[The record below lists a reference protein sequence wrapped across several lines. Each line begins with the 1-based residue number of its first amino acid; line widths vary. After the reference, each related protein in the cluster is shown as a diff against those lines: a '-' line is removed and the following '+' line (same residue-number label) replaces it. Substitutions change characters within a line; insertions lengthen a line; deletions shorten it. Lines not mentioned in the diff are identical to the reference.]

1 MLYLFIY
8 NNIIFMLKVGMDKTD
23 RTFRKFEYD
32 DERMY
37 GNPQMFKVLYE
48 ETGVFG
54 EVLCSN
60 VISIKKSNSIK
71 NNFLDIPI
79 YRESKKDDASKQN
92 TTVVLSD
99 DVNDLAKLLESQVE
113 TTEKKK
119 TKTSTKVKLKSRA
132 RETQTHTQEEK
143 QKELSTTTIDT
154 SFVLAKSYE
163 YDILVVDNV
172 FDVDDIKSKL
182 NELGSYGWDVC
193 GFQVIQKVFGCQA
206 IIIMKKGLN

>member
-1 MLYLFIY
+1 
-8 NNIIFMLKVGMDKTD
+8 MLKIGMDKTD

-37 GNPQMFKVLYE
+37 GSPQMFKVLYE

-60 VISIKKSNSIK
+60 VISIKKSNNIK
-71 NNFLDIPI
+71 NHFLDIPKFGDT
-79 YRESKKDDASKQN
+79 KKDETQNN

-99 DVNDLAKLLESQVE
+99 DVKDLENLLYSKSESE
-113 TTEKKK
+113 IAEKKK
-119 TKTSTKVKLKSRA
+119 TKTYTKTKSKTKTVEVHQEIQKNNSNDSTDSNDSIK
-132 RETQTHTQEEK
+132 TI
-143 QKELSTTTIDT
+143 TIDPT
-154 SFVLAKSYE
+154 YVLAKSYE

-172 FDVDDIKSKL
+172 LDVDDIKCRL
-182 NELGSYGWDVC
+182 NELGNHGWEVC

>member
-1 MLYLFIY
+1 
-8 NNIIFMLKVGMDKTD
+8 MDKTD

-37 GNPQMFKVLYE
+37 GSPQMFKVLYE

-60 VISIKKSNSIK
+60 VISIKKSNNIK
-71 NNFLDIPI
+71 NHFLDIPKFGDTKKE
-79 YRESKKDDASKQN
+79 ESQNN

-99 DVNDLAKLLESQVE
+99 DVKDLENLLYSKSESE
-113 TTEKKK
+113 ISEKKK
-119 TKTSTKVKLKSRA
+119 TKTSTKTKLKTKNV
-132 RETQTHTQEEK
+132 EVHQEI
-143 QKELSTTTIDT
+143 QKNDSNDSTKTITIDPT
-154 SFVLAKSYE
+154 YVLAKSYE

-172 FDVDDIKSKL
+172 LDVDNIKCRL
-182 NELGSYGWDVC
+182 NEFGNYGWEVC

>member
-1 MLYLFIY
+1 
-8 NNIIFMLKVGMDKTD
+8 MLKVGMDKTD

-37 GNPQMFKVLYE
+37 GNPQKFKVLYE

-60 VISIKKSNSIK
+60 VISIKKSNSTK
-71 NNFLDIPI
+71 NHFLDIPI
-79 YRESKKDDASKQN
+79 YRESKKDDDSKQN

-99 DVNDLAKLLESQVE
+99 DVHDLEKLLNSQVD

-119 TKTSTKVKLKSRA
+119 TKISTKVKLKSKSS
-132 RETQTHTQEEK
+132 ETQTHTQEEK
-143 QKELSTTTIDT
+143 QKELSTTINEQYV
-154 SFVLAKSYE
+154 FPKSYE

-172 FDVDDIKSKL
+172 FDVDDIKVRL
-182 NELGSYGWDVC
+182 NELGKDGWDVC

>member
-1 MLYLFIY
+1 
-8 NNIIFMLKVGMDKTD
+8 MLKVGMDKMD

-37 GNPQMFKVLYE
+37 GNPQKFKVLYE

-71 NNFLDIPI
+71 NHFLDIPI
-79 YRESKKDDASKQN
+79 YRESKKDDVSKQN
-92 TTVVLSD
+92 TKVVLSD
-99 DVNDLAKLLESQVE
+99 DVHDLEKLLESKVE

-119 TKTSTKVKLKSRA
+119 TKTSTKVKLKSKFS
-132 RETQTHTQEEK
+132 ETETHTQEEK

-154 SFVLAKSYE
+154 SYVLPKSYE

-172 FDVDDIKSKL
+172 LDVDDIKCRL
-182 NELGSYGWDVC
+182 NEFGKDGWDVC

>member
-37 GNPQMFKVLYE
+37 GNPQMFRVLYE

-71 NNFLDIPI
+71 NHFLDIPI
-79 YRESKKDDASKQN
+79 YRESKKDDSSKQN

-99 DVNDLAKLLESQVE
+99 DVHDLEKLLNSQVD

-119 TKTSTKVKLKSRA
+119 TKISTKVKLKSKSS
-132 RETQTHTQEEK
+132 ETQTHNQEEK

-163 YDILVVDNV
+163 YDIIVVDNIL
-172 FDVDDIKSKL
+172 DVDDIKVRL
-182 NELGSYGWDVC
+182 NELGKDGWDVC

>member
-1 MLYLFIY
+1 
-8 NNIIFMLKVGMDKTD
+8 MLKIGMDKTD

-71 NNFLDIPI
+71 NHFLDIPI
-79 YRESKKDDASKQN
+79 YKESKKDDASKQN

-99 DVNDLAKLLESQVE
+99 DVNDLAKLLESQVD

-119 TKTSTKVKLKSRA
+119 TKTSTKVKLKSKSS
-132 RETQTHTQEEK
+132 ETQTHTQEEK

-154 SFVLAKSYE
+154 SYVLAKSYE

-182 NELGSYGWDVC
+182 NEFGNYGWEVC